1 MKIIEAEEVASLIK
15 NGDTIAVTG
24 CGGSC
29 SPEAL
34 SKSIMDSYKVIKT
47 PNNLTVTT
55 GISPGN

>member
-34 SKSIMDSYKVIKT
+34 LKSIMDS
-47 PNNLTVTT
+47 
-55 GISPGN
+55 